1 MSKLQRL
8 KRRDWNEYELTKALG
23 MPIVKRLEE
32 YESSFNLEDIA
43 SLEEARKQRLIG
55 ISKALPKYK

>member
-8 KRRDWNEYELTKALG
+8 KRRDWNKHALIKLVVRPILDELIK
-23 MPIVKRLEE
+23 LEE
-32 YESSFNLEDIA
+32 QEPP
-43 SLEEARKQRLIG
+43 QRMN